1 LELADKVVI
10 LNQSHRDLLETL
22 TGYGARHVYL
32 DGGKTIQLFL
42 KEGLVDEM
50 TITTIPVLIGE
61 GIPLFGPLKHDLKF
75 QLIESKRFKNGFV
88 QRKYRVE
95 K

>member
-1 LELADKVVI
+1 VV
-10 LNQSHRDLLETL
+10 NQSPRELLARLAGE
-22 TGYGARHVYL
+22 GARHVYL

-61 GIPLFGPLKHDLKF
+61 GLPLFGPLKHDIKF
-75 QLIESKRFKNGFV
+75 QLMESKNYKNGFV
-88 QRKYRVE
+88 QCKYRPV
-95 K
+95 KR